1 MCTFRSVLLALVAS
15 CLCGCMTEQS
25 SFTAPSGATVSKAKC
40 SASPNGCFQEASK
53 TCSGPYQVIDSES
66 HAGGALADLV
76 PGPVTWYSM
85 TYQCG
90 PSNGQMPTFAFRGA
104 PVVVRPVVFQQA
116 LPPPLQA
123 PSTIN
128 CTTTNLG
135 GGMANTSCH

>member
-1 MCTFRSVLLALVAS
+1 MVRVVLLALVATGLS
-15 CLCGCMTEQS
+15 GCITEQS
-25 SFTAPSGATVSKAKC
+25 SFTSPTGAVANKAKC
-40 SASPNGCFQEASK
+40 STSPDGCFQQASK
-53 TCSGPYQVIDSES
+53 TCSGPYQVLDSES

-90 PSNGQMPTFAFRGA
+90 PSNGQMPAFAFRGA

-116 LPPPLQA
+116 SPPLPPQVPV
-123 PSTIN
+123 N

-135 GGMANTSCH
+135 GGMANTTCH